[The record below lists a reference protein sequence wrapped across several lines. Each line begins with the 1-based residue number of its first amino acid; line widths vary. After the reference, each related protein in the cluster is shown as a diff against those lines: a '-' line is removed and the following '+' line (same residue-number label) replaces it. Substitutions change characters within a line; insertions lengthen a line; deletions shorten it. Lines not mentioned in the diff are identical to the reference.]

1 MMKALWN
8 HQRLPFA
15 ALGDGSS
22 CPVNDYQLWGVFMVL
37 FSNQNWLKVKHY
49 RKHLHF
55 IRKKLKLPGKK
66 SPWIN
71 RLREKTDGHS
81 KKKAHSWQAKK
92 HVTERTKAVL
102 AMDPLTPF
110 TNFVDAFD
118 HWAKVGRDTAVGAVF
133 GCVLKGGFRE
143 NGENGDYASKLV
155 AYFHIFWLLSST
167 YIPFFLQWP
176 RTLFHPYCWTSLG
189 FL

>member
-1 MMKALWN
+1 MAKDQYFWIFLLVVFGSRKSVPKFELWLLVSSWSRSGDDALPEFVWLMAQSFGNMEKNMMKALWN

-81 KKKAHSWQAKK
+81 KKK
-92 HVTERTKAVL
+92 RT
-102 AMDPLTPF
+102 
-110 TNFVDAFD
+110 
-118 HWAKVGRDTAVGAVF
+118 RDRQRNMW
-133 GCVLKGGFRE
+133 LKGP
-143 NGENGDYASKLV
+143 K
-155 AYFHIFWLLSST
+155 
-167 YIPFFLQWP
+167 Q
-176 RTLFHPYCWTSLG
+176 CWRWIRLRPSPIL
-189 FL
+189 

>member
-1 MMKALWN
+1 MCWWQKTNIFEYFYWLFLGVGSQSQSLNSGFWWVLGQDQGTTPYQSSFGWWLKALEIWKKTMMKALWN

-81 KKKAHSWQAKK
+81 KKK
-92 HVTERTKAVL
+92 RT
-102 AMDPLTPF
+102 
-110 TNFVDAFD
+110 
-118 HWAKVGRDTAVGAVF
+118 RDRQRNMW
-133 GCVLKGGFRE
+133 LKGPKQCWRW
-143 NGENGDYASKLV
+143 
-155 AYFHIFWLLSST
+155 ILLRPSP
-167 YIPFFLQWP
+167 IL
-176 RTLFHPYCWTSLG
+176 
-189 FL
+189 